1 MSDIWERFYCA
12 WKLPAKEITDRA
24 EKLME
29 KTQTLYKEVGTLAPS
44 DADTN
49 NVLMVRFSLQ
59 LR

>member
-1 MSDIWERFYCA
+1 MSDIWQRFYCA

-24 EKLME
+24 EKLIE

-49 NVLMVRFSLQ
+49 NVVRFSLQ

>member
-1 MSDIWERFYCA
+1 MSNIWERFYCA

-24 EKLME
+24 EKLIE
-29 KTQTLYKEVGTLAPS
+29 KTQTLYKKVGTLAPS

>member
-1 MSDIWERFYCA
+1 MSNIWERFYCA

-24 EKLME
+24 EKLIE

-49 NVLMVRFSLQ
+49 NVLMVRFTLQ

>member
-12 WKLPAKEITDRA
+12 WKLPAKEIADRA

-29 KTQTLYKEVGTLAPS
+29 KTQTLYNKVATLALR

-49 NVLMVRFSLQ
+49 NVLMVGFSLQ